1 MCGDDVNTLEVS
13 LDGCTSRQQAFN
25 EGWFQL
31 NQIKYRRSSVKFGTE
46 MAGFVPMRGEFA
58 TVQAEIIKW
67 GQSARV
73 LERQGRALRLDQR
86 LDWRVGT
93 ELRAFLSDEEGSP
106 TASLGRS
113 EEHTNELQSRMR
125 NS

>member
-58 TVQAEIIKW
+58 TVQAEIIQW

-86 LDWRVGT
+86 
-93 ELRAFLSDEEGSP
+93 
-106 TASLGRS
+106 RS
-113 EEHTNELQSRMR
+113 EEHTSELQSLMR
-125 NS
+125 ISYAGFCLKKNK